1 VNERP
6 TEARNPRAK
15 RLSALS
21 TRELLELMN
30 DEDATV
36 ARSVREA
43 VPEIEKAVDLIV
55 ASLSTGGRL
64 RYVGAGTSGRLG
76 VLDASE
82 APPTFGVE
90 PELVQ
95 GIIAGGDAALR
106 RAIEGAEDDADA
118 GARDARMTVRN
129 GDVVVGISASGRA
142 RHVLA
147 ALAAAKELGARTMG
161 ITCDPGSP
169 LAGEAELAIVLRV
182 GPEILAGSS
191 RLKAGTATKLAL
203 NMLST
208 AAMVKLGRTKGDLM
222 IDMRPASNKLR
233 ERAIRIV
240 RDEIGVDEAEARR
253 RLESSGWDVRA
264 VIEATPA
271 GESSGAG
278 GGAQGA
284 GAPGRAAERGA
295 TDPRSS

>member
-1 VNERP
+1 MSEAI

-15 RLSALS
+15 QLSALS

-43 VPEIEKAVDLIV
+43 IPEIEKAVDLIV
-55 ASLSTGGRL
+55 ASLSAGGRL

-90 PELVQ
+90 PLLVH
-95 GIIAGGDAALR
+95 GIIAGGDRALR
-106 RAIEGAEDDADA
+106 GAVEGAEDDADA
-118 GARDARMTVRN
+118 GARDTRGVVRK
-129 GDVVVGISASGRA
+129 GDVLVGLSASGRA
-142 RHVLA
+142 RYVLA
-147 ALAAAKELGARTMG
+147 ALAASKDLGARTVGM
-161 ITCDPGSP
+161 TCDPASP
-169 LAGEAELAIVLRV
+169 LAHEAEVPIVLRV

-203 NMLST
+203 NMVST

-240 RDEIGVDEAEARR
+240 REETGVDEDEARR

-271 GESSGAG
+271 GGSSGAG
-278 GGAQGA
+278 GG
-284 GAPGRAAERGA
+284 PGRGA